1 MADPAPAAAAAID
14 RMAAAHPYNPELLPD
29 LEQYVRHQVESRKW
43 DLDTNLTLLR
53 LYQFEPARL
62 SVPVVTS
69 ILVKALMV
77 LPRLDFSLCMFLV
90 PEKLTAQFAKFWTEA
105 AHSRGLLESDG
116 LREYA
121 IHVLS
126 LTFQRVPR
134 HVLAEAVNIDG
145 PSLDKFLQDQV
156 VAAGWTVEDTARG
169 QVVVLPKNEENCPEL
184 KKFSSIDGIPLAHV
198 SRVFPL
204 FLRVQKVGVACE
216 GNSNDDMYESELEAN
231 GGSDTHV
238 RREGSGGKQGPTVE
252 NSEVEEVQ
260 EPLREERKEAAALHA
275 WLAIVGDKYAAC
287 SRRRGCE
294 VQRQHS
300 LEHLAL
306 ALKEQLAKGRRPV
319 DKGSARCGHFLSL
332 LKLTTSTHRSYCFTP
347 GKTSTSLSPTNPSL
361 PEDARRN
368 GRAFS
373 PMTRCSGP
381 MRWCA
386 NGRCDGSTTF
396 SVSISQP

>member
-1 MADPAPAAAAAID
+1 
-14 RMAAAHPYNPELLPD
+14 
-29 LEQYVRHQVESRKW
+29 
-43 DLDTNLTLLR
+43 
-53 LYQFEPARL
+53 
-62 SVPVVTS
+62 
-69 ILVKALMV
+69 MV

-105 AHSRGLLESDG
+105 ARSRGLLESLEDG
-116 LREYA
+116 LQEYA

-134 HVLAEAVNIDG
+134 QVLAEAVNIDG

-198 SRVFPL
+198 SRL

-216 GNSNDDMYESELEAN
+216 GNSNDDMYESASGVDWGLQ
-231 GGSDTHV
+231 T
-238 RREGSGGKQGPTVE
+238 RTEGSGGKQGPTVE

-260 EPLREERKEAAALHA
+260 EPFREERKEAAARCA
-275 WLAIVGDKYAAC
+275 WLAVVGDKYAAR
-287 SRRRGCE
+287 SWGRGRE
-294 VQRQHS
+294 R
-300 LEHLAL
+300 LGAWY
-306 ALKEQLAKGRRPV
+306 
-319 DKGSARCGHFLSL
+319 
-332 LKLTTSTHRSYCFTP
+332 STRKCFTP
-347 GKTSTSLSPTNPSL
+347 GKTSTSLSPMNPSL

>member
-1 MADPAPAAAAAID
+1 
-14 RMAAAHPYNPELLPD
+14 MAAAHPYNPELLPD
-29 LEQYVRHQVESRKW
+29 LEQYVQHQVESRKW

-90 PEKLTAQFAKFWTEA
+90 PEKLTAQFGKFWTEA
-105 AHSRGLLESDG
+105 ARSRGLLESDG
-116 LREYA
+116 LQEYA

-198 SRVFPL
+198 SRL
-204 FLRVQKVGVACE
+204 FLRVQKVGVACQA
-216 GNSNDDMYESELEAN
+216 NSNDDNMYESESGVN
-231 GGSDTHV
+231 GGSDMHV
-238 RREGSGGKQGPTVE
+238 RREGSGGKKGPTVE
-252 NSEVEEVQ
+252 NGEVEEVQ
-260 EPLREERKEAAALHA
+260 EPRREQGKEAAALHA
-275 WLAIVGDKYAAC
+275 WLGIVRDEYAAR
-287 SRRRGCE
+287 SRRCGRE

-306 ALKEQLAKGRRPV
+306 ALIVPAV
-319 DKGSARCGHFLSL
+319 
-332 LKLTTSTHRSYCFTP
+332 T
-347 GKTSTSLSPTNPSL
+347 
-361 PEDARRN
+361 
-368 GRAFS
+368 
-373 PMTRCSGP
+373 
-381 MRWCA
+381 
-386 NGRCDGSTTF
+386 
-396 SVSISQP
+396 